1 MRLRP
6 RPTSGPAPWQ
16 TAVVI
21 GAGYAGLV
29 TARVLADHFREVVLL
44 ERDEV
49 TSDTGVHP
57 HTPQGHHAH
66 AMLAKGA
73 EVLERYFPGLRAEL
87 HEAGAPV
94 FDYGEA
100 ISFLL
105 PTGYAPRCRTGVRI
119 QTFTR
124 GELERRLRRRVLAL
138 PNVTQ
143 HAGTRCEG
151 LVFAPTGAVTGV
163 RYRTGEDEQAREL
176 TADLVVDAGG
186 RSSPLDRWLREAGVE
201 VPPERV
207 VKGRITYTSST
218 FERDTANPPEHQVA
232 YQMTFAPEVARGG
245 VLMAVEYDRWTCS
258 LFGYGDLVPPTDDGG
273 YLDFARQLRN
283 PHLAEQLTRR
293 AEAGPVHRYTN
304 VNSRWRPFH
313 ACRSWPARL
322 LALGDSVCV
331 FNPVYGQGLTVAAL
345 EADLLHRML
354 RARRTRPDGLATLGR
369 AFQRGVARIVLAP
382 WTLSGNSDLMW
393 DAGRHPLPAR
403 FAHWYNTWLFAVATH
418 DPAVWTRFARV
429 INMVSPPTTLFHPAV
444 AAKVLR
450 KALASRRG
458 TGGPPPGAPA

>member
-304 VNSRWRPFH
+304 VNSRWRPST
-313 ACRSWPARL
+313 R
-322 LALGDSVCV
+322 
-331 FNPVYGQGLTVAAL
+331 AA
-345 EADLLHRML
+345 
-354 RARRTRPDGLATLGR
+354 
-369 AFQRGVARIVLAP
+369 
-382 WTLSGNSDLMW
+382 
-393 DAGRHPLPAR
+393 AGRRSCWPWATRSACSTRSTARASPWRPWRPTCSTACSAPAAPAPTASPR
-403 FAHWYNTWLFAVATH
+403 SAAPSNAAWPGSCSPPGPSPATPTSCGT
-418 DPAVWTRFARV
+418 PAATPCPPASPTGTTPGSSP
-429 INMVSPPTTLFHPAV
+429 SPPTTRRSGPA
-444 AAKVLR
+444 
-450 KALASRRG
+450 S
-458 TGGPPPGAPA
+458 PG

>member
-304 VNSRWRPFH
+304 VNSRWRP
-313 ACRSWPARL
+313 STPA
-322 LALGDSVCV
+322 A
-331 FNPVYGQGLTVAAL
+331 
-345 EADLLHRML
+345 
-354 RARRTRPDGLATLGR
+354 
-369 AFQRGVARIVLAP
+369 
-382 WTLSGNSDLMW
+382 
-393 DAGRHPLPAR
+393 AGRRGCWPWATRSACSTRSTARASPWRPWRPTCSTACSAPAAPAPTASPR
-403 FAHWYNTWLFAVATH
+403 SAVPSNAAWPGSCSPPGPSPATPTSCGT
-418 DPAVWTRFARV
+418 PAATPCPPASPTGTTPGSSP
-429 INMVSPPTTLFHPAV
+429 SPPTTRRSGPA
-444 AAKVLR
+444 
-450 KALASRRG
+450 S
-458 TGGPPPGAPA
+458 PG